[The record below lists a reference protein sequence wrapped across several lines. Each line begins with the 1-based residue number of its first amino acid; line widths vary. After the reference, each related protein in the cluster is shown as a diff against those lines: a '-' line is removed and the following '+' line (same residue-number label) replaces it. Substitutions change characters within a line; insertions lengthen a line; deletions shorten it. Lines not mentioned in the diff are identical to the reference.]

1 MENISS
7 SFVLANGQKG
17 EKRKLP
23 HTPTSLSEPKRTK
36 RKIIKTLTD
45 KNTKDIPHALLSA
58 ATTKRRSSELFRKK
72 NKRVLIVEAHTHSH
86 YITLSAVTS

>member
-7 SFVLANGQKG
+7 SFGHANGQEG
-17 EKRKLP
+17 EKRKLS

-45 KNTKDIPHALLSA
+45 KNTRYPSRPSLCCN
-58 ATTKRRSSELFRKK
+58 KK
-72 NKRVLIVEAHTHSH
+72 KKKLRVF
-86 YITLSAVTS
+86 